1 MSSSNTPEDPRDC
14 AAAAIPIGSRLAVA
28 LDAATRSPN
37 RVRQVG
43 AVLLARDGSEVVA
56 CNTFPEGIRDLE
68 ERHAGDGRFVW
79 MEHAERNAI
88 FAAARRGIATAGGHL
103 TSTFFPCIDCARAIV
118 QSGIVCLDTPP
129 PDLNDP
135 VWGQS
140 FVRSRV
146 ILEEGGVELRFFGLP
161 ALGGLPAC
169 A

>member
-1 MSSSNTPEDPRDC
+1 MSDCNVSSGSFGS
-14 AAAAIPIGSRLAVA
+14 AAGAIATGSRLAVA
-28 LDAATRSPN
+28 LDAASRSPN

-43 AVLLARDGSEVVA
+43 VVLVARNGAEVVA
-56 CNTFPEGIRDLE
+56 CNTFPSGIRDLE

-88 FAAARRGIATAGGHL
+88 FAAARRGIATAGAHL
-103 TSTFFPCIDCARAIV
+103 TTTFFPCIDCARAIV
-118 QSGIVCLDTPP
+118 QSGIVCIDTPP

-146 ILEEGGVELRFFGLP
+146 ILEEGGVALRFL
-161 ALGGLPAC
+161 
-169 A
+169 